1 MDKHDVTRPDNEHP
15 VDHAARVLGGRAQL
29 AEQLGVTVAAIGNW
43 KHREVPIE
51 KCPKI
56 EVVTSGRVTRIH
68 LRPDD
73 WAEIWPELAQ
83 AQANIATVATEN
95 VAEQGA

>member
-1 MDKHDVTRPDNEHP
+1 MDKHDITRDPDEHP
-15 VDHAARVLGGRAQL
+15 VDHAARVVGGRAQL

-56 EVVTSGRVTRIH
+56 ELITAGQVTRID

-73 WAEIWPELAQ
+73 WADIWPELAE
-83 AQANIATVATEN
+83 AQANTAPVATET